1 MRVILIVQ
9 RITFCL
15 EANVSSSGRHFIL
28 GYGSLINGES
38 RAKTGETGN
47 VWPVKLY
54 GFERHWSVMS
64 DEFGMSSVAVIQAP
78 QKACN
83 GVLVEV
89 PFDQFPL
96 FDERERGYRRAQ
108 IQLDQLSTYDTISLP
123 EGTYWVYH
131 TDEVVEPHQDSPI
144 TLSYLDV
151 ILSGCLEHGDAFTE
165 DFLML
170 TKGWASPLLNDR
182 QTPRYPR
189 VQPDIETER
198 LNALLAPVTT
208 LSIKE
213 LSATYE
219 P

>member
-9 RITFCL
+9 RITLCW

-47 VWPVKLY
+47 VWPVKLH

-78 QKACN
+78 QQACN

-96 FDERERGYRRAQ
+96 FDERERGYQRTM
-108 IQLDQLSTYDTISLP
+108 IQADQLSAYQTRSLP
-123 EGTYWVYH
+123 EGIYWVYH
-131 TDEVVEPHQDSPI
+131 TDDVVEPHQDCPI
-144 TLSYLDV
+144 ALSYLDV

-170 TKGWASPLLNDR
+170 TKGWTSPLLNDR

-189 VQPDIETER
+189 VQPDISTER

-213 LSATYE
+213 LSVTYE